1 MISLRILITCLLGS
15 VWISQ
20 EEVTCETLPGVK
32 RLNTRLKSIK
42 KDCHALHY
50 RFNPLTH
57 GCVNTRLKSIK
68 KDCHAL
74 HYRFNPLTHGCDQYI
89 NSPYSVNILIS
100 RQVMRIRK
108 IDKNSIS

>member
-57 GCVNTRLKSIK
+57 GC
-68 KDCHAL
+68 
-74 HYRFNPLTHGCDQYI
+74 DQYI